1 MTDITPDT
9 TPRSGPSSGPV
20 TFPRLLVLLGALV
33 LVPYGLALAQ
43 GLEIRNFYTELVTAL
58 SIAGLAAMLLQF
70 VLAGRIGWFLRR
82 AGLDQSMLLHR
93 KAGQWIAALF
103 FLHPFLLVLP
113 RFLVAPQLA
122 AHDIW
127 STFTAAETAT
137 GFYAMSLMAVLVLAS
152 VFKDRLP
159 MRYEAW
165 RLSHGIGFA
174 IVAILATDHAITNGR
189 HGVYSAW
196 FDAMW
201 IALCAAAVASLL
213 DTYLW
218 QPYRRSRRPFR
229 VAALERASARDMV
242 LTIEKAGG
250 FPFAF
255 KPGQFAWINT
265 SGHAG
270 NLSEHPFSIASTP
283 QDLPRL
289 SFVIRNLGDYSSAL
303 GEVEIGQDVYL
314 DGPYGDF
321 TLDTAPSQDIV
332 LIAGGAGI
340 GPILSLLRQLR
351 AEGHTGSVRLIY
363 GSRTADDVVARE
375 EIAKAGAEMADFKAT
390 LVLEHAPDESTEQGL
405 IDRMLLSRTL
415 GAGQLDSAGFY
426 VCGPPL
432 MIRLV
437 TRTLRGLGVAKTR
450 LRFEQLSF

>member
-9 TPRSGPSSGPV
+9 TPRSGPGSGPV
-20 TFPRLLVLLGALV
+20 TFPRLLVLLCALV
-33 LVPYGLALAQ
+33 LVPYGLALSQ

-93 KAGQWIAALF
+93 RAGQWIAALF

-113 RFLVAPQLA
+113 RFIVAPQLA
-122 AHDIW
+122 ASDIW
-127 STFTAAETAT
+127 LTFTAAETAT
-137 GFYAMSLMAVLVLAS
+137 GFYAMALMAVLVLAS

-165 RLSHGIGFA
+165 RLSHGVGFA

-189 HGVYSAW
+189 HGVYNAW

-218 QPYRRSRRPFR
+218 QPWRRTRRPFR
-229 VAALERASARDMV
+229 VAAIERGSARDMV
-242 LTIEKAGG
+242 LTIEKNGD
-250 FPFAF
+250 FPLDF

-289 SFVIRNLGDYSSAL
+289 SFVIRNLGDYTSTL
-303 GEVEIGQDVYL
+303 GEIEIGQDVFL

-321 TLDTAPSQDIV
+321 TLDSAPAPEIV

-340 GPILSLLRQLR
+340 GPILGLLRQLR
-351 AEGHTGSVRLIY
+351 AEGRDRPVQLIY
-363 GSRTADDVVARE
+363 GSRTPEDVVARE
-375 EIAKAGAEMADFKAT
+375 EIAATEAEMADFTAT
-390 LVLEHAPDESTEQGL
+390 LVLEHAPDDSTESGL
-405 IDRMLLSRTL
+405 IDRMLLSRAL
-415 GAGQLDSAGFY
+415 SADQIDSAAFY

-432 MIRLV
+432 MTRLV
-437 TRTLRGLGVAKTR
+437 TRTLRSLGVAR
-450 LRFEQLSF
+450 QRIRYEHLSF